1 MGNAVRPDVWEDF
14 LMTAIAP
21 PPKSPSVSDQV
32 SHTFRPEE
40 TNPDLAAAAMVKDMM
55 AKFPT
60 PAITTKKFNVYQAI
74 VQSLNHSE
82 ENPTYFNS
90 TMLSAVFDRAAATS
104 VNQDGALFKN
114 FWAYMMHPNYI
125 IQGMPQMPTQEEQPG
140 LIARLLNK
148 VRGQPTENKQP

>member
-1 MGNAVRPDVWEDF
+1 MIA
-14 LMTAIAP
+14 MTAIKE
-21 PPKSPSVSDQV
+21 PPKSPSAADTAA
-32 SHTFRPEE
+32 HTFRPEE

-74 VQSLNHSE
+74 VQSINHTPD
-82 ENPTYFNS
+82 NPTYFNS
-90 TMLSAVFDRAAATS
+90 SMLGAVFDKAAATS

-125 IQGMPQMPTQEEQPG
+125 IQGMPQQIAAEEQPG
-140 LIARLLNK
+140 LISRVINK
-148 VRGQPTENKQP
+148 FTGKGQPQENKP